1 MEVYIGMDVHCKKT
15 VYVIQEGSGKVVA
28 QGSVPT
34 SVESFSGMLD
44 ELAVPSGTK
53 IGLETGSQSW
63 WVSSVLSGLGMQPVV
78 IDARE
83 VRAKARRIKQKSD
96 LRDAFEICD
105 GLRRGIYTALV
116 YVPDARTQR
125 LRQVLSRRR
134 HFVKL
139 CTSQVNA
146 AKFLLRSVGLRTEA
160 ASLKSE
166 GAWQRLIRR
175 PAVRPL
181 RQYLAMHR
189 DLWKLAQEKVIA
201 LEKELDKALEPFRE
215 TAVLLQS
222 VPGIGP
228 ITSASY
234 IAVLGRPD
242 RFPDSSHLVSYIG
255 LAVSTYNSGE
265 RERHGHIT
273 KRGSGELRML
283 LCEAAHHSAKPQHPL
298 NPYFRRISARHG
310 YKKAVVAVAQ
320 RLARI
325 LFQMWRTGQG
335 FDVNRLNVIRA
346 RQSRARRVYWQI
358 KQTKEEVV
366 SV

>member
-1 MEVYIGMDVHCKKT
+1 MEMYIGMDIHCKKT
-15 VYVIQEGSGKVVA
+15 VYMIQECSGKAVA

-34 SVESFSGMLD
+34 SVEGFSRMLD

-53 IGLETGSQSW
+53 IGLESGPQSW
-63 WVSSVLSGLGMQPVV
+63 WVSGVLSGLGMKPVV

-83 VRAKARRIKQKSD
+83 VRAKARRINQKSD
-96 LRDAFEICD
+96 FRDAFEICD
-105 GLRRGIYTALV
+105 GLRRGIYTAIV
-116 YVPDARTQR
+116 YVPEAQIQR

-134 HFVKL
+134 HFVKI

-146 AKFLLRSVGLRTEA
+146 AKFLLRSVGLSSEA
-160 ASLKSE
+160 ASLRSD

-181 RQYLAMHR
+181 RQYLEMHQ
-189 DLWKLAQEKVIA
+189 DLWKLAQEKVVA
-201 LEKELDKALEPFRE
+201 VEKELDKALEPFRE
-215 TAVLLQS
+215 TAGLLQS

-228 ITSASY
+228 VTSASY
-234 IAVLGRPD
+234 IAVVGQPN

-283 LCEAAHHSAKPQHPL
+283 LCEAAHHAANPRHPL
-298 NPYFRRISARHG
+298 NPYFRRIAARHG

-320 RLARI
+320 RLAKI

-335 FDVNRLNVIRA
+335 FDVNQLNVIRA
-346 RQSRARRVYWQI
+346 RQSRARCVYWQI
-358 KQTKEEVV
+358 KETKEEIV